1 VARLKAGEPV
11 ERVALRPLE
20 RARLADFGWLP
31 PALAPEWSLADL
43 ASAEGEVLAIAEGE
57 GEAPVIGVLVVQ
69 RDAPLAGATTVGF
82 IAVEPAR
89 RHRGLG
95 GEAVLALERRLGGG
109 RALAPVP
116 EGRGL
121 AVYFWL
127 RVGYRPLRLAEAPG
141 PPRGLAGPIAGIW
154 MGRNLASGE

>member
-20 RARLADFGWLP
+20 RAKLADFGWLP

-43 ASAEGEVLAIAEGE
+43 ASAKGEILAIAEGDE
-57 GEAPVIGVLVVQ
+57 DAPAIGLLLVQ
-69 RDAPLAGATTVGF
+69 RGAPLAGATTVGF
-82 IAVEPAR
+82 IAVKPAR
-89 RHRGLG
+89 RYRGLG
-95 GEAVLALERRLGGG
+95 GEAVLALERRLGEG

-141 PPRGLAGPIAGIW
+141 PPSGLAGPIAGIW
-154 MGRNLASGE
+154 MARDLA